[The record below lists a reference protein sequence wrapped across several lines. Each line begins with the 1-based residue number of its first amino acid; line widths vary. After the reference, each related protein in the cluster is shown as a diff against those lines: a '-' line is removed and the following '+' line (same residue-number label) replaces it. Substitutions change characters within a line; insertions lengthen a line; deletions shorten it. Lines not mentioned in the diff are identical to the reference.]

1 MKCNFPI
8 YHVRNR
14 IFFIMSGMSMRFKI
28 EMIDIGNV
36 VVVRLTLGV
45 GKLKRPMLAGELKAE
60 VRHVASGRLIPVTVS
75 QKDASH
81 YYIDFVP
88 DQVGDYLINIY
99 WTDTPI
105 PNSPIR

>member
-1 MKCNFPI
+1 MRDDKLWVLEI
-8 YHVRNR
+8 YCAYVYM
-14 IFFIMSGMSMRFKI
+14 FIG
-28 EMIDIGNV
+28 
-36 VVVRLTLGV
+36 
-45 GKLKRPMLAGELKAE
+45 PMFAGELKAE